1 MNAVPPEPADLVQRL
16 RQQMILA
23 QVRLM
28 ELEDERD
35 ELAPRVTELENLLT
49 SAQKLA
55 DQKLEEAAHLDQ
67 VRAGLQAQFEH
78 MRHMQHVTNE
88 ALNATRAQLAAA
100 QQSLAEADARA
111 TSQEAALTS
120 LRTNLAQGAS
130 DLQAARNAL
139 QAHSERIAQLDAEL
153 RALKTSR
160 SWRWT
165 AWLRALERALRGS

>member
-139 QAHSERIAQLDAEL
+139 QAHSERIAQLDLEL
-153 RALKTSR
+153 HAMKSSR

>member
-23 QVRLM
+23 QVRIM

-88 ALNATRAQLAAA
+88 ALNATRSQLAAA
-100 QQSLAEADARA
+100 QQALAEADARA